1 MTMCPSARSSEWHE
15 DQQSRGDLRAIH
27 DFIARDSE
35 HYARLQ
41 IERLISRVELTAGMP
56 SKGHP
61 VHEFIESGLREVH
74 EGGYR
79 IIYGIG
85 NEAFQVVTIVHMKQ
99 RITRRRLR

>member
-1 MTMCPSARSSEWHE
+1 MKITWSA
-15 DQQSRGDLRAIH
+15 QARGDLRAIR

-41 IERLISRVELTAGMP
+41 IERLIARVEHAAEMP

-74 EGGYR
+74 EGLYR
-79 IIYGIG
+79 IIYSVQDCGL
-85 NEAFQVVTIVHMKQ
+85 QVVTIVHMKQ
-99 RITRRRLR
+99 RITRRRLS